1 MQAADRIR
9 NVALVGH
16 RGSGKTS
23 LHEALLHEAGAT
35 TRLGSVA
42 DGTTVSDSDD
52 DEKARG
58 MSISASLASFDW
70 RDVKVNL
77 IDTPGEP
84 SFIADALGALRVCE
98 SAVFVVNGVLG
109 VEVGTQRLWQRAQEL
124 GVARLIYVNM
134 LDRERAAFFR
144 VLEALK
150 DAFGPHVVA
159 TEIPIGSEHNT
170 RGVID
175 LVDMKAYEYA
185 DGVCTEVPI
194 PDDLADVAQEYREK
208 LMDEVA
214 ENSES
219 LMERYLEG
227 EEISHEEIVT
237 ALEDGTDHGHIFPVT
252 CGVATTRLGS
262 NRLLDAIVDDLPS
275 PVQHGGLQLDGMRLE
290 PDADGEMFSY
300 VFKTRADPYAG
311 RINLFRVYQGTV
323 THDTQVLNTRTHH
336 KERIGQLLVP
346 QGKDVKQAEAFGPG
360 DIGAVAKLKETRAG
374 DWLAARDEP
383 LQMPSIKLPA
393 PVMAFAMEPKSKG
406 DEDKVFTAL
415 RRLQEED
422 PTIDLHRDMQTG
434 EQIVA
439 GLSQIHVEVIVER
452 MRARFGAE
460 VTLKPPRV
468 PYQETIRTGAKA
480 HGRHKK
486 QTGGRG
492 QFGDCHIE
500 IEPLAGG
507 DFEFVN
513 AIKGGVIPTG
523 FIPAVEKGVLDAMST
538 GTVAG
543 YPVKGVRVRLF
554 DGSYHSVDS
563 SEMAFKLAGSLAM
576 KQALAQAGAVLL
588 EPIMLLTASVPDE
601 SVGDVMGDLSSR
613 RGRPLGTEAVGG
625 MTEVKAEVP
634 MAEILTY
641 APDLRS
647 LTGGQ
652 GEYTMEFLRY
662 EEVPAHLAQKVVEK
676 AQEEEEVRAAS
687 GLATLQRRGPQPGH
701 THQPVRHRVRRLRA
715 HAAAGRA
722 RRDLPGR
729 RLAAR
734 GVRPVHGAGAAR
746 GLDPRVGRRRARAAA
761 HAPRRARAVAA
772 RAPAGAPRACPRRA
786 GGHGRGRRG
795 RAARG
800 RRDAAS
806 AAPPAPRARGAHQRR
821 PQDAARA
828 GGLQRL
834 RPHAHG
840 RRRGALARR
849 PGRLRPAADRPP
861 ERGLDHGDVGAQLVP
876 LRDRSLG
883 RGRRRAARRPGRRAV
898 GADARGAGS
907 QRRGGRARRATS
919 HVNT

>member
-23 LHEALLHEAGAT
+23 LHEALLHAAGAT

-42 DGTTVSDSDD
+42 DGTTVSDADE

-58 MSISASLASFDW
+58 MSISASLASFEW
-70 RDVKVNL
+70 RDTKVNL

-98 SAVFVVNGVLG
+98 SAVFVVNAVLG
-109 VEVGTQRLWQRAQEL
+109 VEVGTQRLWERAQEL
-124 GVARLIYVNM
+124 GVARLLYVNM
-134 LDRERAAFFR
+134 LDRERADFYR
-144 VLEALK
+144 TLDALK
-150 DAFGPHVVA
+150 AAFGPHVVA
-159 TEIPIGSEHNT
+159 TEIPIGVEHET

-185 DGVCTEVPI
+185 DGKCSEIPI
-194 PDDLADVAQEYREK
+194 PDDLADQAQEYREK

-214 ENSES
+214 ENSEA

-227 EEISHEEIVT
+227 EEISHDEIVT

-252 CGVATTRLGS
+252 CGVATTCLAA

-275 PVQHGGLQLDGMRLE
+275 PVQHGGLELADTTLE
-290 PDADGEMFSY
+290 PDPDGEMFAY

-323 THDTQVLNTRTHH
+323 THDTQVMNTRTHH

-346 QGKDVKQAEAFGPG
+346 QGKEVKQSEAFGPG
-360 DIGAVAKLKETRAG
+360 DIGAVAKLKETHAG

-383 LQMPSIKLPA
+383 IEMPRIKLPA
-393 PVMAFAMEPKSKG
+393 PVMAFAMEPASKG

-439 GLSQIHVEVIVER
+439 GLSQIHVEVIVDR
-452 MRARFGAE
+452 MKARFGAE
-460 VTLKPPRV
+460 VILKPPRV
-468 PYQETIRTGAKA
+468 PYQETIRQGAKA

-500 IEPLAGG
+500 IEPLAEG

-523 FIPAVEKGVLDAMST
+523 FIPAVEKGVQDAMQE
-538 GTVAG
+538 GAVAG
-543 YPVKGVRVRLF
+543 YPVKGVKVKLF

-563 SEMAFKLAGSLAM
+563 SEMAFRLAGSLAM
-576 KQALAQAGAVLL
+576 KQALEQAGAVLL
-588 EPIMLLTASVPDE
+588 EPIMLLTASVPE
-601 SVGDVMGDLSSR
+601 SSVGDVMGDLSSR

-634 MAEILTY
+634 MAEILSY

-662 EEVPAHLAQKVVEK
+662 EEVPAHLAQKVVAK
-676 AQEEEEVRAAS
+676 AQEEEEVKA
-687 GLATLQRRGPQPGH
+687 
-701 THQPVRHRVRRLRA
+701 
-715 HAAAGRA
+715 
-722 RRDLPGR
+722 
-729 RLAAR
+729 
-734 GVRPVHGAGAAR
+734 
-746 GLDPRVGRRRARAAA
+746 
-761 HAPRRARAVAA
+761 
-772 RAPAGAPRACPRRA
+772 
-786 GGHGRGRRG
+786 
-795 RAARG
+795 
-800 RRDAAS
+800 
-806 AAPPAPRARGAHQRR
+806 
-821 PQDAARA
+821 
-828 GGLQRL
+828 
-834 RPHAHG
+834 
-840 RRRGALARR
+840 
-849 PGRLRPAADRPP
+849 
-861 ERGLDHGDVGAQLVP
+861 
-876 LRDRSLG
+876 
-883 RGRRRAARRPGRRAV
+883 
-898 GADARGAGS
+898 
-907 QRRGGRARRATS
+907 
-919 HVNT
+919 

>member
-58 MSISASLASFDW
+58 MSISASLASFEW

-98 SAVFVVNGVLG
+98 SAVFVINGVLG
-109 VEVGTQRLWQRAQEL
+109 VEVGTHRLWERAREL
-124 GVARLIYVNM
+124 NVARLVYVNM
-134 LDRERAAFFR
+134 LDRERADFFR
-144 VLEALK
+144 VLDALK

-159 TEIPIGSEHNT
+159 TEIPIGAEHET

-185 DGVCTEVPI
+185 DGSCKEIPI
-194 PDDLADVAQEYREK
+194 PDDMADLAQEYREK

-214 ENSES
+214 ENSEA

-227 EEISHEEIVT
+227 EDISHDEIVT

-252 CGVATTRLGS
+252 CGVATTRLAS

-275 PVQHGGLQLDGMRLE
+275 PVQHGGLELENMTLE
-290 PDADGEMFSY
+290 PNPDGEMFAY

-311 RINLFRVYQGTV
+311 RINLFRVYQGV
-323 THDTQVLNTRTHH
+323 ATHDTHVMNTRTHH

-346 QGKDVKQAEAFGPG
+346 QGKEVKQTDAFGPG

-383 LQMPSIKLPA
+383 VQMPSVKLPA
-393 PVMAFAMEPKSKG
+393 PVMAFSMEPASKG

-422 PTIDLHRDMQTG
+422 PTIDLHRDPQTG

-439 GLSQIHVEVIVER
+439 GLSQIHVEVVVER

-460 VTLKPPRV
+460 VILKPPRV
-468 PYQETIRTGAKA
+468 PYQETIRRGAKA

-500 IEPLAGG
+500 IEPLDMDAE
-507 DFEFVN
+507 DVFEFVN

-523 FIPAVEKGVLDAMST
+523 FIPAVEKGVLDAMQH
-538 GTVAG
+538 GAVAG

-563 SEMAFKLAGSLAM
+563 SEMAFKMAGSLAM
-576 KQALAQAGAVLL
+576 KQALEQAGSVLL

-625 MTEVKAEVP
+625 MTEVQAEVP
-634 MAEILTY
+634 MAEILAY

-647 LTGGQ
+647 ITGGQ

-662 EEVPAHLAQKVVEK
+662 EEVPSHLAQKVVEK
-676 AQEEEEVRAAS
+676 AQEEEEVRA
-687 GLATLQRRGPQPGH
+687 
-701 THQPVRHRVRRLRA
+701 
-715 HAAAGRA
+715 
-722 RRDLPGR
+722 
-729 RLAAR
+729 
-734 GVRPVHGAGAAR
+734 
-746 GLDPRVGRRRARAAA
+746 
-761 HAPRRARAVAA
+761 
-772 RAPAGAPRACPRRA
+772 
-786 GGHGRGRRG
+786 
-795 RAARG
+795 
-800 RRDAAS
+800 
-806 AAPPAPRARGAHQRR
+806 
-821 PQDAARA
+821 
-828 GGLQRL
+828 
-834 RPHAHG
+834 
-840 RRRGALARR
+840 
-849 PGRLRPAADRPP
+849 
-861 ERGLDHGDVGAQLVP
+861 
-876 LRDRSLG
+876 
-883 RGRRRAARRPGRRAV
+883 
-898 GADARGAGS
+898 
-907 QRRGGRARRATS
+907 
-919 HVNT
+919 